1 MLRSLTVAAALV
13 PAIALTG
20 PAAGAAPEPR
30 LDIQRSQTHQTIDG
44 FGYSTAF
51 QRATLVHNLSPA
63 KQAEVLD
70 LLLDRRKG
78 AAPSILRLGIGSSA
92 TNVYDSMLSI
102 QPADPGGP
110 DAPPKYTWD
119 GWDGGQVW
127 FSKEARR
134 RGVER
139 FYADAWSAPGYM
151 KTNGTDING
160 GSLCGLQGATCASGD
175 WRAAYA
181 RYLVQYAKFY
191 EREGIRIS
199 DLAFLNEPDWT
210 TGYASMRFTPAQ
222 AAEFVKV
229 LGPYADQAGL
239 NVVCCESIGW
249 KNSEAYAQAIEN
261 DPEAREHL
269 DIMSGHGYASGA
281 DFPLPTSKRT
291 WMSEWAPSSVA
302 DGWNEAW
309 DSGTGGGTGGGTDSG
324 KVTDGINVA
333 ERIHDT
339 LALSGSTAFVY
350 WLGGSRGKTAALIQ
364 IDDAADAYRVSSRLY
379 AFAAYSRFI
388 RPGAVRLGVDG
399 AAGGLKVSA
408 YRNTD
413 GTEVVEL
420 LNTSTEPV
428 TTTVDLKRPDAYLT
442 DSGHNLE
449 RDQSLVS
456 RRGPHTSVT
465 LAPRS
470 LTTLVSDH
478 PQHD

>member
-1 MLRSLTVAAALV
+1 MLRSLTFVAVLA
-13 PAIALTG
+13 PAITLAG
-20 PAAGAAPEPR
+20 PAAGAGAAPQPDI
-30 LDIQRSQTHQTIDG
+30 DIQRSQTHQTIDG

-51 QRATLVHNLSPA
+51 QRATLVHNLPA
-63 KQAEVLD
+63 DKQKEVLD

-119 GWDGGQVW
+119 GWDSGQVW
-127 FSKEARR
+127 FSKEAQR
-134 RGVER
+134 RGVKR

-151 KTNGTDING
+151 KTNGTDVNG
-160 GSLCGLQGATCASGD
+160 GNLCGLQGTTCASGD

-191 EREGIRIS
+191 QQEGIKVS
-199 DLAFLNEPDWT
+199 DIAFLNEPDWT
-210 TGYASMRFTPAQ
+210 TEYASMRFTPAQ

-229 LGPYADQAGL
+229 FGPYADQAGL

-249 KNSEAYAQAIEN
+249 KSSEAYAQAIEN
-261 DPEAREHL
+261 DPEARKHL

-281 DFPLPTSKRT
+281 DFPLPTSKPT
-291 WMSEWAPSSVA
+291 WMSEWAPSSVS

-309 DSGTGGGTGGGTDSG
+309 DSG
-324 KVTDGINVA
+324 KVTDGINIA
-333 ERIHDT
+333 ERIHNT
-339 LALSGSTAFVY
+339 LALSGSTGFVY

-364 IDDAADAYRVSSRLY
+364 IDDANGGYRVSSRLY

-388 RPGAVRLGVDG
+388 RPDAVRLGVNSIGD
-399 AAGGLKVSA
+399 GLKVSA

-413 GTEVVEL
+413 GTEVVEI
-420 LNTSTEPV
+420 LNTSRESV
-428 TTTVDLKRPDAYLT
+428 TTTVDLKRPAAYLT
-442 DSGHNLE
+442 DSTHNLE
-449 RDQSLVS
+449 RDQALVS
-456 RRGPHTSVT
+456 KRGPHTSVT

-470 LTTLVSDH
+470 LTTLVSSH